1 MVAWMPGAYLPF
13 PVDSSIA
20 MGTSN
25 DECDECDE
33 DECDECDECDDDTF
47 LLEASGRQTLRATFS
62 LSRYTKRE
70 RRKENGET
78 RNKKRETRNA
88 HEVSLTRYVCRTRAG
103 LLATL
108 VRLNPD
114 LNTHAHNGWGPRSAV
129 WGVHRVI
136 ASYRRESR

>member
-1 MVAWMPGAYLPF
+1 MPGAYLPF

-25 DECDECDE
+25 DDD
-33 DECDECDECDDDTF
+33 DECDECDECDEGDDDTF
-47 LLEASGRQTLRATFS
+47 LLEASGRDTRNE
-62 LSRYTKRE
+62 K
-70 RRKENGET
+70 GET
-78 RNKKRETRNA
+78 RNKKGETRNA

-108 VRLNPD
+108 VRLNPQTGY
-114 LNTHAHNGWGPRSAV
+114 LNTHAHNGWGPRSAA